1 MSDNRTK
8 LEDDQL
14 LADHERYLE
23 EVTQSGMPL
32 WMYQQYYYAE
42 PTPED
47 YVKEDKEDSHK
58 DLPF

>member
-14 LADHERYLE
+14 LADHERYLK

-32 WMYQQYYYAE
+32 WIYRQYYYAE
-42 PTPED
+42 PKPED
-47 YVKEDKEDSHK
+47 YIKKDKEDDHK